1 MRVYLLAFPLAGLVA
16 CAANDTPDSAETA
29 GRGTTRQ
36 AIDRSIRDDLRLAF
50 TIGSRCALRDQE
62 CRAAVTEDVRAN
74 QGVAQIAALVG
85 ALSHEEI
92 CRQLTSVREPNVA
105 FAVGAGN
112 IGPQGQEGAIAFDL
126 GAGTGTVLTASS
138 GLSAVY
144 LGGAWEAI
152 AGSSSPLLDAWAG
165 AFVTR
170 EASLAVAGAD
180 VHFATDAGLLG
191 AAMPSASENVKSFVT
206 IDGSSFESAL
216 RPSGSSVLG
225 FAKALGPI
233 VKSDGLGLTFVG
245 DGKLAPK
252 VALAA
257 TLVQLAGFKGLA
269 PRAAAIAIGTTEG
282 ARFEGGVGAY
292 CSTDALTVRSFG
304 VKPLGGHGG
313 GTSLDDGFSN
323 LETTS
328 GEGDMPLDCSSGLEE
343 LSCGKLFNDPT
354 LICANAGRDKNGRD
368 TSCCRKPITDPAKI
382 EKMKAC
388 TPGPD
393 SGCGSDSVCSRAAES
408 GPTSTSYVCVP
419 KNACAAFE
427 GNPEP
432 LPGGTD
438 RAKRK
443 CSYFVGEGTSV
454 ISQSG
459 AVVEAHGVATQKCL
473 EYRKNNDGATDS
485 EANQFCNWVNYVGDD
500 KVVDCSASTFYQSRC
515 TVKIDRCLF
524 SPRMEQPYG
533 YGRNR

>member
-1 MRVYLLAFPLAGLVA
+1 MRVYFLVLPLAGLLA
-16 CAANDTPDSAETA
+16 CAANDTPDPAETES
-29 GRGTTRQ
+29 RGTTRQ
-36 AIDRSIRDDLRLAF
+36 AIDRSIREDLRLAF
-50 TIGSRCALRDQE
+50 TIGSRCALRDQD
-62 CRAAVTEDVRAN
+62 CRAASTEEVRADR
-74 QGVAQIAALVG
+74 GDAQIAALIAG
-85 ALSHEEI
+85 LSHEEI

-105 FAVGAGN
+105 VAVGTGS

-126 GAGTGTVLTASS
+126 RAGTGTVLTAAS

-144 LGGAWEAI
+144 LGGSWEAI

-180 VHFATDAGLLG
+180 VHFATDAGILG

-216 RPSGSSVLG
+216 RPSASSVLG
-225 FAKALGPI
+225 LAKALGPI
-233 VKSDGLGLTFVG
+233 VKSEGGGLTFVG
-245 DGKLAPK
+245 DAKLPPK

-269 PRAAAIAIGTTEG
+269 PRAAAIAIGTTES
-282 ARFEGGVGAY
+282 ARFEGGLAAY
-292 CSTDALTVRSFG
+292 CSIDALTLRSLN
-304 VKPLGGHGG
+304 PLGGNDR
-313 GTSLDDGFSN
+313 GTSLDNGFSEI
-323 LETTS
+323 ETTS
-328 GEGDMPLDCSSGLEE
+328 GEEEVPLDCSSGLEE
-343 LSCGKLFNDPT
+343 LACGTLFKDPT
-354 LICANAGRDKNGRD
+354 LICANAGRDARGRSM
-368 TSCCRKPITDPAKI
+368 SCCRKPITDPAVV

-393 SGCGSDSVCSRAAES
+393 NGCPADTVCSRAAES
-408 GPTSTSYVCVP
+408 GPTNASYVCVP

-427 GNPEP
+427 GNPQP

-454 ISQSG
+454 ISESG
-459 AVVEAHGVATQKCL
+459 AIVEAYGVATKKCL

-485 EANQFCNWVNYVGDD
+485 EANQFCNWVSYVGDD
-500 KVVDCSASTFYQSRC
+500 RVVDCSASTFYQSRC

-524 SPRMEQPYG
+524 TPRMEQPYG